1 MVSFW
6 QVKDDWKYCALVAD
20 RLMMWIYTA
29 VCFVGAMGIL
39 LNAPVLYDKRP
50 AIIGK

>member
-1 MVSFW
+1 MLWV
-6 QVKDDWKYCALVAD
+6 
-20 RLMMWIYTA
+20 YTA

-50 AIIGK
+50 PITG